1 MRVSRQ
7 DPGFFLLARPS
18 SLVTSLLN
26 MPESAK
32 RFLIIRLS
40 SIGDIVHA
48 LPAAAALGEAFPG
61 AQIDWVV
68 ESRHAALLEGNPFLR
83 RVILLDTLGWRRN
96 LVRGKTLAAVRS
108 SIAALR
114 AENYDAA
121 IDFQGLCKSAFI
133 ARLSRARERVGF
145 TETRL
150 REPAAA
156 AFYTAQVAPRE
167 RNHVIEL
174 NLALVEYL
182 GAHRIGRERWRFP
195 LPTNRADE
203 DYVSRQLAALG
214 GHDFMIVNP
223 GGGWQSKRWAP
234 ADYAAVIRR
243 MAEEFPGEF
252 LLTGSPDEEPV
263 IEEIRRAS
271 ETPRAHYF
279 SSTITQFTA
288 LARRAKLFVGSD
300 SGPLH
305 LAAALGTPIVGIYG
319 PTDPTRNGPF
329 SPLDITL
336 WNGGPIDYTR
346 RNKSAGYISGVSVPS
361 VVNAIRERL
370 TRTHERG

>member
-1 MRVSRQ
+1 
-7 DPGFFLLARPS
+7 
-18 SLVTSLLN
+18 
-26 MPESAK
+26 MPEPAK
-32 RFLIIRLS
+32 KFLIIRLS

-83 RVILLDTLGWRRN
+83 RVIPLDTLSWRRN
-96 LVRGKTLAAVRS
+96 LVRGKTLAAIRS
-108 SIAALR
+108 SVAALR
-114 AENYDAA
+114 AENYDTA
-121 IDFQGLCKSAFI
+121 IDFQGLYKSAFI
-133 ARLSRARERVGF
+133 AWLSRARERVGF

-182 GAHRIGRERWRFP
+182 GVPRIDRARWRFP
-195 LPTNRADE
+195 LPTSVADE
-203 DYVSRQLAALG
+203 DHISRQLAELG
-214 GHDFMIVNP
+214 GRDFMIVNP

-234 ADYAAVIRR
+234 ENYAAVIRG
-243 MAEEFPGEF
+243 MAEEFQGEF
-252 LLTGSPDEEPV
+252 LVTGSPDEEPV
-263 IEEIRRAS
+263 IEKIRRAS
-271 ETPRAHYF
+271 ATPRAHYF
-279 SSTITQFTA
+279 SSTITQFIA

-305 LAAALGTPIVGIYG
+305 LTTAVGTPIVGIYG
-319 PTDPTRNGPF
+319 PTDPARNGPF

-346 RNKSAGYISGVSVPS
+346 RNKSAGYISGISVDS
-361 VVNAIRERL
+361 VVSAIQERL
-370 TRTHERG
+370 ARTNARG